1 MQLFQVLGTSTPVSR
16 QRGFTLVEL
25 LVVMFIIGMLA
36 TIVTVSSTASRAQAR
51 DAQRKADLQTVASA
65 LELYRA
71 TNKRYPDIQVAGES
85 WNQLKAVLHPTYISR
100 WPVDPKSGGES
111 GYTYASNLPSLGP
124 IGTMYMVEA
133 KLENEAEAVTA
144 PEIVESNNGSSQ
156 FFITGV
162 YRSSAGQAVYRVAG
176 R

>member
-1 MQLFQVLGTSTPVSR
+1 MRLFHLRDLRKDFSR

-36 TIVTVSSTASRAQAR
+36 TIVTVSSTASRAQVR
-51 DAQRKADLQTVASA
+51 DSQRKADLNAVASA

-71 TNKRYPDIQVAGES
+71 TNKRYPDIRVASGS
-85 WNQLKAVLHPTYISR
+85 WDQLKVLLHPLYISR
-100 WPVDPKSGGES
+100 WPVDPKSGGE
-111 GYTYASNLPSLGP
+111 YQYEYMSNLPTLGSA
-124 IGTMYMVEA
+124 GAMYIVEGV
-133 KLENEAEAVTA
+133 LESDTEPLTA
-144 PEIVESNNGSSQ
+144 PEIIETDNGAIN

-162 YRSSAGQAVYRVAG
+162 YRSTSGRVTYRVAG